1 MELRFLPSTMTTAS
15 GGGPNEDG
23 GGGGG
28 TILTNNNQGP
38 CSYPSSL
45 NHHPTTT
52 TTPVQ
57 QQQNH
62 IQQNHIIP
70 SQTVGVPIAATVVGQ
85 EHLMLASMPHRRTLE
100 RSMRNLQQQQHNGGG
115 GGTGGLEQKMMLD
128 GDCGVTT
135 TVGAGVGIVLGTA
148 AAAGRNN
155 SSMRRTR
162 RGSGSVPGS
171 PRVGRGPSAELL
183 QHNRSPMP
191 IRAAASGVKRAARLG
206 RAENMSSGSLN
217 SIEV

>member
-1 MELRFLPSTMTTAS
+1 
-15 GGGPNEDG
+15 
-23 GGGGG
+23 
-28 TILTNNNQGP
+28 
-38 CSYPSSL
+38 
-45 NHHPTTT
+45 
-52 TTPVQ
+52 
-57 QQQNH
+57 
-62 IQQNHIIP
+62 
-70 SQTVGVPIAATVVGQ
+70 
-85 EHLMLASMPHRRTLE
+85 MLASMPHRRTLE
-100 RSMRNLQQQQHNGGG
+100 RSMRNLHHNGG
-115 GGTGGLEQKMMLD
+115 LDAQQKMMLD

-135 TVGAGVGIVLGTA
+135 TVGAGVGIVLPA
-148 AAAGRNN
+148 ARNN
-155 SSMRRTR
+155 SSIRRGR

>member
-1 MELRFLPSTMTTAS
+1 MELRFLPKTNSTSGA
-15 GGGPNEDG
+15 GGGGTILSESGDG
-23 GGGGG
+23 SHGGG

-38 CSYPSSL
+38 CSYPPSSL
-45 NHHPTTT
+45 NHPA
-52 TTPVQ
+52 
-57 QQQNH
+57 QQQNLNLN
-62 IQQNHIIP
+62 QNHVP
-70 SQTVGVPIAATVVGQ
+70 AQTVGVPLAVGQ

-100 RSMRNLQQQQHNGGG
+100 RSMRNLHSNHNGVDAQ
-115 GGTGGLEQKMMLD
+115 QKQMMLD

-135 TVGAGVGIVLGTA
+135 TVGAGVGIVLGA
-148 AAAGRNN
+148 ARNN
-155 SSMRRTR
+155 SSIRRTAGGR

-171 PRVGRGPSAELL
+171 PRVGGRGPSAELL

>member
-1 MELRFLPSTMTTAS
+1 MELRFLPTKPPRATAALPVGGVGEGDGELVDDIS
-15 GGGPNEDG
+15 GGGTNLTSNG
-23 GGGGG
+23 GPY
-28 TILTNNNQGP
+28 LTNNN
-38 CSYPSSL
+38 
-45 NHHPTTT
+45 HHPHPYHHHHHHHLQHQQATATT
-52 TTPVQ
+52 
-57 QQQNH
+57 
-62 IQQNHIIP
+62 IISNSNNP
-70 SQTVGVPIAATVVGQ
+70 MTAVGQ
-85 EHLMLASMPHRRTLE
+85 EHMMLASMPHRRTLE
-100 RSMRNLQQQQHNGGG
+100 RSMRNLQHGQHVNGLDQQ
-115 GGTGGLEQKMMLD
+115 QKMMLE

-135 TVGAGVGIVLGTA
+135 TVGAGVGIVLGS
-148 AAAGRNN
+148 RNN
-155 SSMRRTR
+155 SSIRRGR

>member
-1 MELRFLPSTMTTAS
+1 MTA
-15 GGGPNEDG
+15 
-23 GGGGG
+23 
-28 TILTNNNQGP
+28 
-38 CSYPSSL
+38 
-45 NHHPTTT
+45 
-52 TTPVQ
+52 
-57 QQQNH
+57 
-62 IQQNHIIP
+62 
-70 SQTVGVPIAATVVGQ
+70 VGQ
-85 EHLMLASMPHRRTLE
+85 EHMMLASMPHRRTLE
-100 RSMRNLQQQQHNGGG
+100 RSMRNLQHGQHVNGLDQQ
-115 GGTGGLEQKMMLD
+115 QKMMLE

-135 TVGAGVGIVLGTA
+135 TVGAGVGIVLGS
-148 AAAGRNN
+148 RNN
-155 SSMRRTR
+155 SSIRRGR

>member
-1 MELRFLPSTMTTAS
+1 MELRFLPTKPTRSTAAAAPLGGS
-15 GGGPNEDG
+15 GGGEEDG
-23 GGGGG
+23 ELVDDISGGG
-28 TILTNNNQGP
+28 TNLTSNGGPYLTNNN
-38 CSYPSSL
+38 
-45 NHHPTTT
+45 HHPHPYHQHHHHHHLQHQQATATATT
-52 TTPVQ
+52 
-57 QQQNH
+57 
-62 IQQNHIIP
+62 IIN
-70 SQTVGVPIAATVVGQ
+70 SNNPIGQ

-100 RSMRNLQQQQHNGGG
+100 RSMRNLQHGQHVNGLDQQ
-115 GGTGGLEQKMMLD
+115 QKMMLE

-135 TVGAGVGIVLGTA
+135 TVGAGVGIVLGS
-148 AAAGRNN
+148 RNN
-155 SSMRRTR
+155 SSIRRGR

>member
-1 MELRFLPSTMTTAS
+1 MELRFLPTKPTRSGAPPESLAQQGDGGEFADDIS
-15 GGGPNEDG
+15 GGGTNLTCNG
-23 GGGGG
+23 SY
-28 TILTNNNQGP
+28 LTNNN
-38 CSYPSSL
+38 
-45 NHHPTTT
+45 HHPQHHPFHHHHHHQQQTTATATTT
-52 TTPVQ
+52 INPMT
-57 QQQNH
+57 
-62 IQQNHIIP
+62 
-70 SQTVGVPIAATVVGQ
+70 AVGQ

-100 RSMRNLQQQQHNGGG
+100 RSMRNLQHGQHVNGLDQQ
-115 GGTGGLEQKMMLD
+115 QKMMLE

-135 TVGAGVGIVLGTA
+135 TVGAGVGIVLGS
-148 AAAGRNN
+148 RNN
-155 SSMRRTR
+155 SSIRRGR